1 MVQFIIFFFIIQL
14 INVVLNTLRT
24 CITASG
30 KKFLATIITSICYGF
45 YTIVIVYTAGDMNL
59 WVKVIITII
68 TNLIGV
74 YASMTFLEKMRK
86 DKLWEIVA
94 TIPKSFS
101 QSIVKEL
108 DDNNISYSSIYDNK
122 DRLVLHIYSQNQK
135 TSMCIKKI
143 LNNYNAKY
151 IVHEEN
157 VRL

>member
-30 KKFLATIITSICYGF
+30 KKFLATIVTSICYGF

-59 WVKVIITII
+59 WIKVIITII

-74 YASMTFLEKMRK
+74 YASMTFLEKIRK

-94 TIPKSFS
+94 TIPTLYS
-101 QSIVKEL
+101 QKIIEILDKE
-108 DDNNISYSSIYDNK
+108 NISYSSIFDNNN
-122 DRLVLHIYSQNQK
+122 RLILHIYSPNQK
-135 TSMCIKKI
+135 TSMRIKEI
-143 LNNYNAKY
+143 LNNHSAKY
-151 IVHEEN
+151 IVHEEK

>member
-30 KKFLATIITSICYGF
+30 KKFLATIVTSICYGF

-74 YASMTFLEKMRK
+74 YASMTFLEKIRK

-94 TIPKSFS
+94 TIPTLYS
-101 QSIVKEL
+101 QKIIEILDKE
-108 DDNNISYSSIYDNK
+108 NISYSSIFDNNN
-122 DRLVLHIYSQNQK
+122 RLILHIYSPNQK
-135 TSMCIKKI
+135 TSMRIKEI
-143 LNNYNAKY
+143 LNNHSAKY
-151 IVHEEN
+151 IVHEEK

>member
-30 KKFLATIITSICYGF
+30 KKFLATIVTSICYGF

-74 YASMTFLEKMRK
+74 YASMTFLEKIRK

-94 TIPKSFS
+94 TIPTLYS
-101 QSIVKEL
+101 QKIIEILDKE
-108 DDNNISYSSIYDNK
+108 DISYSSIFDNNN
-122 DRLVLHIYSQNQK
+122 RLILHIYSPNQK
-135 TSMCIKKI
+135 TSMRIKEI
-143 LNNYNAKY
+143 LNNHSAKY
-151 IVHEEN
+151 IVHEEK